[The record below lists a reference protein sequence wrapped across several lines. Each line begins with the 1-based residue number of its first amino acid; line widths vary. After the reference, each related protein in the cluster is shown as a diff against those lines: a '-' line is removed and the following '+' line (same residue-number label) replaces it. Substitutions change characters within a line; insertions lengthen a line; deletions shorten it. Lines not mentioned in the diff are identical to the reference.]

1 MGDYVMATI
10 KICDICGTRNNV
22 NKVCL
27 PYDRRMDGAGSME
40 TISEVYD
47 LCQTHELIA
56 IKAAIKAAIANGVET
71 DFGWNIRIVKEIEK
85 QINNTKR
92 K

>member
-1 MGDYVMATI
+1 MATI
-10 KICDICGTRNNV
+10 KICDICGTRNSV

-40 TISEVYD
+40 TVSEVYD
-47 LCQTHELIA
+47 LCQTHELAA
-56 IKAAIKAAIANGVET
+56 IKAAIKTVLSKGAEAE
-71 DFGWNIRIVKEIEK
+71 FELNIRIIKEIEK
-85 QINNTKR
+85 RINSAKQ